1 MNIKEVL
8 SLPENTL
15 VEWKSYHERYRVII
29 PKDIDGTKSET
40 CLKIEK
46 PTEEE
51 EELDMFLI
59 EHKHSLLDILNADFE
74 VIDERPRYYFFDVL
88 HLDQE
93 SPLGVKVIIKEA
105 ILHCG
110 HTVDI
115 KKYLDE
121 IDKPLSINRALT
133 IFADLFFNDALTDI
147 LLNNGNFIVEE
158 NE

>member
-1 MNIKEVL
+1 MDSQALNHGKDNVTLKEEFLLAKQIEACSLRSISYYSSTLDFVAKYSERDYQYQVTSIK
-8 SLPENTL
+8 N
-15 VEWKSYHERYRVII
+15 
-29 PKDIDGTKSET
+29 
-40 CLKIEK
+40 
-46 PTEEE
+46 
-51 EELDMFLI
+51 
-59 EHKHSLLDILNADFE
+59 FE

-105 ILHCG
+105 ILNCG
-110 HTVDI
+110 YTVDI

>member
-8 SLPENTL
+8 ALPENTL
-15 VEWKSYHERYRVII
+15 VEWKSNHERYRVII
-29 PKDIDGTKSET
+29 PRDTNGTKYEP

-74 VIDERPRYYFFDVL
+74 VIVERPKYNFYDVL

-105 ILHCG
+105 IIKSEYAA
-110 HTVDI
+110 DI
-115 KKYLDE
+115 KKYVDE
-121 IDKPLSINRALT
+121 IDKPLSIGRALT
-133 IFADLFFNDALTDI
+133 ILADIFTDIALTDT
-147 LLNNGNFIVEE
+147 LLNNEYFIVEE
-158 NE
+158 NK

>member
-15 VEWKSYHERYRVII
+15 VEWKPNHERYRVII

-40 CLKIEK
+40 CLKIENI
-46 PTEEE
+46 TEEE
-51 EELDMFLI
+51 EELGIFLI
-59 EHKHSLLDILNADFE
+59 EHKHSLISILNAYFE
-74 VIDERPRYYFFDVL
+74 IIDERPRYNFYDVL

-110 HTVDI
+110 YTVDI
-115 KKYLDE
+115 KKYIDE
-121 IDKPLSINRALT
+121 IDDPLSINRALF
-133 IFADLFFNDALTDI
+133 ILIRLFNDDALTDI
-147 LLNNGNFIVEE
+147 LLNNENFIVEE
-158 NE
+158 NN